1 MFLSDRVLS
10 LVVIDLFEEKEADE
24 DIEQG
29 KGDQDSPVLQDVFGR
44 EGIFAVLALGS
55 GQLPYLMVD
64 FVDGKYPLNPG
75 DQTVGIFVAHG
86 VQGGQKHG

>member
-1 MFLSDRVLS
+1 MFLSDRLLS

-44 EGIFAVLALGS
+44 EGIFCSWEAVSCPTLWLTS
-55 GQLPYLMVD
+55 SMES
-64 FVDGKYPLNPG
+64 
-75 DQTVGIFVAHG
+75 TR
-86 VQGGQKHG
+86 